1 MSAHP
6 SIQDLSSEAE
16 LVSHDTSPLPSVG
29 YRQHACISDSWR
41 PQAGLGS
48 RHDGIRSAPSCTN
61 FIKLQDKLK
70 LVLRVKDSRTA
81 PPRVGCLSLEPS
93 RRNNLCPKTGLE
105 PVIALLEGKCLNH
118 LNYSGSYNC
127 CMRLFFGKEEHYEC
141 WSK

>member
-1 MSAHP
+1 MSLNAIMSAHP

-61 FIKLQDKLK
+61 FIKLHE
-70 LVLRVKDSRTA
+70 R
-81 PPRVGCLSLEPS
+81 
-93 RRNNLCPKTGLE
+93 
-105 PVIALLEGKCLNH
+105 
-118 LNYSGSYNC
+118 Y
-127 CMRLFFGKEEHYEC
+127 
-141 WSK
+141 

>member
-1 MSAHP
+1 MEY
-6 SIQDLSSEAE
+6 I
-16 LVSHDTSPLPSVG
+16 G
-29 YRQHACISDSWR
+29 YRLYIQFPLLKMRVS
-41 PQAGLGS
+41 S

-70 LVLRVKDSRTA
+70 LAMENKVLRTA

-127 CMRLFFGKEEHYEC
+127 CMRLFRKEEYGEQME
-141 WSK
+141 WLTGFEPATF